1 MTGPPPPSSSCSLPR
16 GRFIKGNVVSKRKG
30 EALNPK
36 PLKFSKA
43 SKGGDAS
50 QPRRLISAHEALEFE
65 RSRPGFTVFHTELWM
80 QKQERAFTAWL
91 NAIFWQTDINQ
102 GGGEGEGEGE
112 GSSTRTTTTLTE
124 SRLDAQVRGSLWRI
138 YTKDAR
144 FKSAMLGV
152 EKAIDAGKIV
162 MRHAG
167 ASLISDIKLQ
177 RSALDAIQSYNP
189 FWLQQG
195 LEAVLGAQM
204 PQEEAYT
211 DAGLRKIMVDR
222 LLGDPVLARKYARN
236 ATVDGIYK
244 TGYEEAR
251 AKAFLKK
258 FLVMVML
265 IDRLATELEEK
276 EKSMP
281 LVFKRKACVKSS
293 KALIATV
300 LKESMFGEGDVIRHL
315 GFHKYA
321 VAYEQ
326 AAITEY
332 DFKITNLAVDLR
344 DGVRLCKLSDH
355 ITHRGGCDR
364 SDKACLSS
372 KIKVATALSSATQES
387 NTKKALAA
395 LERVGVSLNGVVCRY
410 GMLDIAAKDIVRG
423 DRELTLQLLWRVM
436 RDWQIPSTIKLSS
449 LELEIK
455 RVQGS
460 QGIEE
465 KGDAAFC
472 TDPALAAHAGNK
484 HIALLLRWAQAI
496 CALKGKRIHNLT
508 SCFADGYAWC
518 LLLNHY
524 LPHLAPTQ
532 EMHDTNISY
541 DAMLR
546 GEEEGEG
553 GGEDEESECKGM
565 PLEMHGDGVGMNFAI
580 VQRCVQKLGN
590 LPHMV
595 SKSDFYSHG
604 PDERVVISF
613 LSVLCSRL
621 MEISCEERAALLI
634 QSVWRHGV
642 QRKVQPL
649 QVLQSWIN
657 SAAIIQKAWRA
668 HTLKSTRKAEID
680 RRNAAALLIQSKFC
694 DFKTCKAA
702 KDVVDRRLRGITK
715 TQAHIRMFLGRRRFM
730 STKRSAITVQK
741 HVRAWSARRLFADQF
756 VIPKLLVAAQQ
767 KRTALA
773 SKRQQAKLQRCACRI
788 QSNFRMH
795 KARKS
800 YEKTK
805 RSITLCQAH
814 IRKVLAVKRYDKVKA
829 SVTLM
834 QACWRRQAARKLL
847 SQHKSARVLQ
857 KAFKGY
863 VVRKHYK
870 HAHQSATAIQTAF
883 RMHRQVVSFRQDMQR
898 VVKSQSIVR
907 AWLAT
912 RSLRAHQNAVVCIQK
927 NWRRQAARKLLSQ
940 HKSARVLQKA
950 FKGYVVR
957 KHYKHA
963 HQSATAIQTAFRM
976 HRQVVSFRQ
985 DMQRVV
991 KSQSIVRAW
1000 LATRSLRAHQ
1010 NAVVCIQK
1018 NWRSFRCASASKK
1031 EEAAVLIQTM
1041 FRGYAAKTRFMATK
1055 KSACIIQASY
1065 RGWCCRKK
1073 YLRMIKM
1080 KRAMEE
1086 FAKAARIFALKST
1099 AALRIQKLW
1108 RGAKARKMVH
1118 RVLAKER
1125 HALRIQA
1132 HWKGFVQRK
1141 AYLGTLDALNTLKRC
1156 LPLLRDRCH
1165 YLQMRRA
1172 CITVQAAWRSRYAEK
1187 VRAAKMIQR
1196 AARAWAKR
1204 HEATQHERRVVLVQ
1218 SAWRAFRVRRD
1229 SSAAVQSLRQR
1240 LNAANGRVQT
1250 NPSLSIGNKTQR
1262 AIEALE
1268 RNRSASAMFSVCKT
1282 LKATT
1287 AHSKS
1292 CCRMLA
1298 GSDAAMAALLRFM
1311 RACHRTSS
1319 DSQILL
1325 MMFEIFGHVIRHVD
1339 LMDRVV
1345 TTPDVLTVFSE
1356 VLQTFRGD
1364 QVVFLPAAS
1373 ILKTLCWHC
1382 HGDSMRIS
1390 EHGMEKEKGRERE
1403 RELGNVRRRIE
1414 GIHQILRQKLMLE
1427 KKYIHR
1433 MEYKKGSDV
1442 AAHSS
1447 AIKVVSITAEVNA
1460 LEAILS
1466 AFSDGT
1472 KQAQGEGGTQGAS
1485 DLALP
1490 AFRNTIVRRAC
1501 HESQKAK

>member
-927 NWRRQAARKLLSQ
+927 NWR
-940 HKSARVLQKA
+940 
-950 FKGYVVR
+950 
-957 KHYKHA
+957 
-963 HQSATAIQTAFRM
+963 
-976 HRQVVSFRQ
+976 
-985 DMQRVV
+985 
-991 KSQSIVRAW
+991 
-1000 LATRSLRAHQ
+1000 
-1010 NAVVCIQK
+1010 
-1018 NWRSFRCASASKK
+1018 SFRCASASKK